1 MFSSANFELHAYYP
15 IFLTF
20 SISPPI
26 PLFIMRGTLL
36 VLPYTYTPSIT
47 IYMNHMNSQKAC
59 ACPHHK
65 LGDVAIIVIGLLF
78 LGQALN
84 ILDTSLVTL
93 LWPIFAI
100 AYGAVR
106 LIGGGCACYA
116 RS

>member
-1 MFSSANFELHAYYP
+1 
-15 IFLTF
+15 
-20 SISPPI
+20 
-26 PLFIMRGTLL
+26 
-36 VLPYTYTPSIT
+36 
-47 IYMNHMNSQKAC
+47 MNHMNSQKAC

-84 ILDTSLVTL
+84 LLEGSLVAL

-106 LIGGGCACYA
+106 LMGGGCVCYT